1 MFKMTEVKFP
11 DKCQGCPYIKCR
23 VLEII
28 RKSEKLRAGT
38 KVSDIKEIYK
48 KKIVPMGG
56 KTEKFQGNTPN
67 EIIVRLKKSKWIYTD
82 RKDEYTKGRLGRIPN
97 ILMLSKKAE
106 NYLKFYPSF
115 LDGPLCWKW
124 QEERKKGKIEKE
136 IEKPAIIVEE
146 IRVVE
151 R

>member
-23 VLEII
+23 VLETI

-38 KVSDIKEIYK
+38 KVSDIKEIYE

-56 KTEKFQGNTPN
+56 KTEKFKNHTPSQ
-67 EIIVRLKKSKWIYTD
+67 IITRLKQSKWLFLD
-82 RKDEYTKGRLGRIPN
+82 RKDEYAKGRFGRIPT
-97 ILMLSKKAE
+97 ILKLGKKAE
-106 NYLKFYPSF
+106 NYLKFYSSF
-115 LDGPLCWKW
+115 LDGPLCWRW
-124 QEERKKGKIEKE
+124 REERKKGKIEKE
-136 IEKPAIIVEE
+136 IKKPAIIVEE